1 MLEYFTIATIVFIA
15 LFIFLTKD
23 DDFGDIP
30 LIPRTIIICGSS
42 LFLAMMILMILLIIE
57 SIICSNQIIWILAY
71 VCICFVAG
79 YILSKII
86 NKGD

>member
-1 MLEYFTIATIVFIA
+1 MLAYFIIATITFII
-15 LFIFLTKD
+15 LFVLLSKD

-30 LIPRTIIICGSS
+30 LMPRIIIICGVS

-57 SIICSNQIIWILAY
+57 SIICSNQIIWIFAY

-79 YILSKII
+79 YTLSRIV
-86 NKGD
+86 NKGE